1 MALAPSKSNY
11 CKICS
16 KAYKP
21 DPTRESVGSLT
32 RTPTRS
38 LKCHTGLRARLL
50 TADGLAVEGCGFG
63 SPGVRVGELV
73 FSTGMTGYTEALTD
87 PSYAGQILV
96 WAHPM
101 VGCYGVPN
109 PEHSYCGVPFN
120 YESDRVHVEGFIVSE
135 LPPHNHYLSVASLS
149 EWLNSSGIPGMYR
162 VDTRFIIKKIREEG
176 VVMSVLAVYPES
188 EVVEWE
194 RLREELL
201 KSGEY
206 HYTSFVDKV
215 SPGKVLVHEPE
226 GVPEAKIA
234 VLDCGLKYGILRE
247 LLKFKF
253 KVARFPCW
261 SKPVELLE
269 GFDGIVLSNGPG
281 NPEMLR
287 DQVKT
292 VEELIYSGK
301 PVLGICLGM
310 QLASL
315 ALGARVYKLKYG
327 HRGPNKGVLEVS
339 SGKSYITSQNHGYA
353 TDVESLEGTGLKPW
367 FINVDDG
374 TLEGLRHEKLKV
386 ILTQF
391 HPEGGP
397 GPHDTT
403 WIFKLYKKMVLRDG
417 NP

>member
-1 MALAPSKSNY
+1 MTHIPMRNSK
-11 CKICS
+11 CQ
-16 KAYKP
+16 
-21 DPTRESVGSLT
+21 TR
-32 RTPTRS
+32 
-38 LKCHTGLRARLL
+38 LKARLL

-73 FSTGMTGYTEALTD
+73 FSTSMTGYTEALTD

-96 WAHPM
+96 WTHPM
-101 VGCYGVPN
+101 VGCYGVPS
-109 PEHSYCGVPFN
+109 PEHSYCGVPFS
-120 YESDRVHVEGFIVSE
+120 YESERVHVEGFIVSE
-135 LPPHNHYLSVASLS
+135 LPPHNHYLSVAPLS
-149 EWLNSSGIPGMYR
+149 EWLRSSGVPGMYR
-162 VDTRFIIKKIREEG
+162 VDTRFIVKRIREIG
-176 VVMSVLAVYPES
+176 AVMSVLAVYPEG

-201 KSGEY
+201 KSRGY
-206 HYTSFVDKV
+206 DYMSFAERV

-226 GVPEAKIA
+226 GAPEAEVA
-234 VLDCGLKYGILRE
+234 VLDCGLKNGILRW

-253 KVARFPCW
+253 KVVRFPCW
-261 SKPVELLE
+261 SKPGELLE
-269 GFDGIVLSNGPG
+269 GFDGIILSNGPG
-281 NPEMLR
+281 NPEMLK

-292 VEELIYSGK
+292 VEELLYSGK

-327 HRGPNKGVLEVS
+327 HRGPNKGVLEVG
-339 SGKSYITSQNHGYA
+339 SGKSYITTQNHGYA
-353 TDVESLEGTGLKPW
+353 VYVGSLEGSGLKPW

-403 WIFKLYKKMVLRDG
+403 WVFKLYKSMVLRDG
-417 NP
+417 GP